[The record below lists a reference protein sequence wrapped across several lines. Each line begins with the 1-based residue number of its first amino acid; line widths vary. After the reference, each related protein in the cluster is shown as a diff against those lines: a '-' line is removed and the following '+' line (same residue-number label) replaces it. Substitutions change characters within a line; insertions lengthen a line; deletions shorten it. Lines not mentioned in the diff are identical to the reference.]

1 MFGDVSETID
11 SDTIHSWLIVSED
24 KIEVDSDKVRA
35 YIGELANKYNTV
47 YVSRSFQTSDGQIVT
62 VNNNEYGFSIDQDAE
77 FGQLCTDLQ
86 SGTAIQRTPIYEKEG
101 LTRNGT
107 DDLNG
112 SYIEVSLEQQH
123 LWLYKNGEL
132 MTDTDIISGLPTEDR
147 ATYTGAYSIAYK
159 ASPFTLSSN
168 MYGYEVPVNYWMP
181 FVDGQGLH
189 DADWQSEFGGDVY
202 KTKGS
207 HGCVNLPSDQ
217 AEIIYHT
224 IDSGYPIILY

>member
-1 MFGDVSETID
+1 MIIDAKLGNQIDQDRLLEYTSDTIQKSLNDDFSGSAISVEINTNVYKDASVTETSQKLTSRLTELNSNIEKYNNTTIIYLFGDVSETID

-24 KIEVDSDKVRA
+24 KIEVDFDKVRA

-47 YVSRSFQTSDGQIVT
+47 YVPRSFQTSDGQIVT
-62 VNNNEYGFSIDQDAE
+62 VNNNEYGFSIDQ
-77 FGQLCTDLQ
+77 
-86 SGTAIQRTPIYEKEG
+86 
-101 LTRNGT
+101 
-107 DDLNG
+107 
-112 SYIEVSLEQQH
+112 
-123 LWLYKNGEL
+123 
-132 MTDTDIISGLPTEDR
+132 
-147 ATYTGAYSIAYK
+147 
-159 ASPFTLSSN
+159 
-168 MYGYEVPVNYWMP
+168 
-181 FVDGQGLH
+181 